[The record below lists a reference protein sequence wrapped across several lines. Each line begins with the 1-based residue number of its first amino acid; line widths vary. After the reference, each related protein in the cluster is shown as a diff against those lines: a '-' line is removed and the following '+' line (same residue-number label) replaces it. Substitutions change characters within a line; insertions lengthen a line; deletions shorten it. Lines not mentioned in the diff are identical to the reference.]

1 MARQKVK
8 GIKGHAGRLAAGTA
22 LSKSYSQSSTY
33 EPVQLQKTHLHFFI
47 HDILSGSNPS
57 AVRIAGPP
65 GQENNPIGFGS
76 VYAIDDLLTEGPEI
90 TSAVVGNAQGMYLSS
105 SQGQIPSLVLYVDL
119 AFTTGAFNGS
129 SLSVFWRNPITE
141 NPREMAVVGGRG
153 RFRRAQGTVF
163 VKTYFLNNTN
173 GDDILEYDIE
183 VVHP

>member
-1 MARQKVK
+1 MEKTIILSCILLVLSSCAS
-8 GIKGHAGRLAAGTA
+8 TA
-22 LSKSYSQSSTY
+22 LSKSYWKSSTY
-33 EPVQLQKTHLHFFI
+33 KAVKLHKTNLRFFI

-65 GQENNPIGFGS
+65 GQNNPIGFGS
-76 VYAIDDLLTEGPEI
+76 VYAIDDVLTEGPEI

-119 AFTTGAFNGS
+119 AFTTGKFNGS
-129 SLSVFWRNPITE
+129 SLSVFSRNPITE

-173 GDDILEYDIE
+173 GDAILEYDVE